1 MDSLIEL
8 ERKSTERKDLKWW
21 HWYHRVSILEP
32 KETKKKKKTCL
43 NKLSP
48 LSYLWHREKGRIWLK
63 KMQTKIEMLISP
75 GSFNL
80 P

>member
-32 KETKKKKKTCL
+32 KETKKK
-43 NKLSP
+43 NMP
-48 LSYLWHREKGRIWLK
+48 E
-63 KMQTKIEMLISP
+63 
-75 GSFNL
+75 
-80 P
+80 